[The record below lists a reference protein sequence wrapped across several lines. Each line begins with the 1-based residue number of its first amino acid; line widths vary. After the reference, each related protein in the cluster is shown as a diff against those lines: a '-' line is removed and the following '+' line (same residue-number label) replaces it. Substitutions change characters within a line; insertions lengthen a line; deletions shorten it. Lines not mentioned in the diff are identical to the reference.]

1 MHMPTV
7 AVQRPP
13 DWLVQLL
20 SQPAGDGRGAA
31 GRPVFCRQLR
41 RVALAWV
48 CLSLPVVVVV
58 GSFATSASGYLTMF
72 AVLASGL
79 YTSPALLHTLLA
91 ARRAP
96 RPDDLCWWL
105 WLVAL
110 VLMYGIGV
118 AMVLAPV
125 LPFRTSALVNS
136 VVVGVTSLL
145 LMTAIV
151 LVVRSRSGRRAMSVD
166 LTESIMSVIV
176 VVAPAVLLWGDDIVT
191 AEASWY
197 AVPAAVAAAA
207 MVFGTYWAVL
217 LHTRLRR
224 DRSASRTISRVGVA
238 LAIVGLVNALAQTM
252 QGVSGFALPS
262 GPLLGLH
269 ALCMSLLLF
278 MPLYMPA
285 TISPGLD
292 RLPPQDQ
299 VRGAWLPALLMLVG
313 LPALVATTLVLR
325 DRHEWAPLYSLGVTG
340 VLLVLG
346 AVRQLVAVR
355 ETRRLYGQVERAAS
369 ARRELLAQVMQR
381 ADHDRHRVAAQLH
394 EQAVSAYASFV
405 SYIQMSSMDPTRGDG
420 AVGGVSTLVRD
431 ELRDQAESLRQLM
444 LAVQPLEVDRPRSH
458 SLSAPIHAYVDGL
471 YGDHPA
477 PQQTVDVDDDVVLD
491 WSTETVVLRIVQ
503 EAVRNVWR
511 HSAATRL
518 DVSIQADGGV
528 VVVEVVDDGLGFD
541 PSTVLYESGIA
552 AMRSFALLAQGSLRV
567 DSAPGRGTRVTARFG
582 DRKDDD
588 TASDDGSPPGAEPGR
603 PRLHLL
609 PGDRSV
615 DEA

>member
-1 MHMPTV
+1 M
-7 AVQRPP
+7 
-13 DWLVQLL
+13 
-20 SQPAGDGRGAA
+20 S
-31 GRPVFCRQLR
+31 
-41 RVALAWV
+41 LAWV
-48 CLSLPVVVVV
+48 CLSLPVVVLV
-58 GSFATSASGYLTMF
+58 GSFATSATGYLTVF
-72 AVLASGL
+72 ALLASGL

-105 WLVAL
+105 WLAAL
-110 VLMYGIGV
+110 TLMYGIGV

-125 LPFRTSALVNS
+125 LPFRTSTLVNS

-176 VVAPAVLLWGDDIVT
+176 VVAPAALLWGDDIVT
-191 AEASWY
+191 ADAPWY
-197 AVPAAVAAAA
+197 AVPAAVASAA

-224 DRSASRTISRVGVA
+224 DSSASRTISRVGVA
-238 LAIVGLVNALAQTM
+238 LAVVGLVNALAQTM

-278 MPLYMPA
+278 VPLYVPA

-313 LPALVATTLVLR
+313 LPVLVATTLVLR
-325 DRHEWAPLYSLGVTG
+325 DEHEWAPLYSLGVTG

-355 ETRRLYGQVERAAS
+355 ETRRLYRQVEQAAS
-369 ARRELLAQVMQR
+369 ETRRELLAQVMQR
-381 ADHDRHRVAAQLH
+381 GDHDRHRVAAQLH

-405 SYIQMSSMDPTRGDG
+405 SYIQMSSMVPTHGDG

-431 ELRDQAESLRQLM
+431 ELGDQAESLRQLM

-458 SLSAPIHAYVDGL
+458 GLSAPIHAYVDGL
-471 YGDHPA
+471 YGDHRPAADRRGRRRGGARLVDRDRGAAHRPGGRAQRLA
-477 PQQTVDVDDDVVLD
+477 PQRRDAPRRDHPGR
-491 WSTETVVLRIVQ
+491 LRGRRGRGRRRRPGVRPLHR
-503 EAVRNVWR
+503 AVRVR
-511 HSAATRL
+511 HRCDAVVRPAR
-518 DVSIQADGGV
+518 AGV
-528 VVVEVVDDGLGFD
+528 
-541 PSTVLYESGIA
+541 
-552 AMRSFALLAQGSLRV
+552 AQRRQR
-567 DSAPGRGTRVTARFG
+567 PG
-582 DRKDDD
+582 
-588 TASDDGSPPGAEPGR
+588 
-603 PRLHLL
+603 PRH
-609 PGDRSV
+609 PGDGPAR
-615 DEA
+615 